1 MRRFRTRRRRIAVRA
16 LPVLALLPSVAITMA
31 ATDATAAQASRATL
45 KAGTSKVRY
54 GRSFRLS
61 GTVPGAAAQSRVVI
75 DYRPLGGA
83 RWVERR
89 HLNTGSDGRYSTPLT
104 ARRSGVYRARSAAAR
119 PSRAVE
125 VAVVSRVRAR
135 AERSVL
141 AGHRAMVRGSVRPG
155 IRGRRVVVHVGGR
168 SLRARTGGR
177 GRFRARWIAAAP
189 GRYRV
194 RAVAEG
200 DRSAAR
206 GADRGGRVTVF
217 RRAVASWYGPGLYG
231 NGVACGGT
239 LQPSTLGVANR
250 TLPCGTKVTL
260 RYRGRQVT
268 VPVIDRGPYVA
279 GRDYDLTG
287 ATRARLHFTGG
298 VGTLLSSE

>member
-1 MRRFRTRRRRIAVRA
+1 
-16 LPVLALLPSVAITMA
+16 
-31 ATDATAAQASRATL
+31 
-45 KAGTSKVRY
+45 
-54 GRSFRLS
+54 
-61 GTVPGAAAQSRVVI
+61 VVI
-75 DYRPLGGA
+75 DYRPLGGGK
-83 RWVERR
+83 WVERR
-89 HLNTGSDGRYSTPLT
+89 HLSTGADGRYSTPLT
-104 ARRSGVYRARSAAAR
+104 ARRSGVYRARSAAGA

-125 VAVVSRVRAR
+125 VAVAFRVRAR

-141 AGHRAMVRGSVRPG
+141 AGQRATIKGSVRPG
-155 IRGRRVVVHVGGR
+155 VRGRRVAVHVGGGT
-168 SLRARTGGR
+168 LGARTDRR
-177 GRFRARWIAAAP
+177 GRFRVRWTAAAP

-200 DRSAAR
+200 DRSATR
-206 GADRGGRVTVF
+206 GADHGGRVTVF

-279 GRDYDLTG
+279 GRDYDLTA

-298 VGTLLSSE
+298 VGTLLSSR

>member
-31 ATDATAAQASRATL
+31 ATDATAAKASRPTL
-45 KAGTSKVRY
+45 RAGTSKVRY

-61 GTVPGAAAQSRVVI
+61 GTVPGAAQSRVVI
-75 DYRPLGGA
+75 DYRPLGSGK
-83 RWVERR
+83 WVERR
-89 HLNTGSDGRYSTPLT
+89 HLDASGDGRYSTPLT

-125 VAVVSRVRAR
+125 VAVASRVRAR

-141 AGHRAMVRGSVRPG
+141 VGHRATIRGSVRPG
-155 IRGRRVVVHVGGR
+155 VRGRRVVVHVGGR
-168 SLRARTGGR
+168 SLGAHTDAR
-177 GRFRARWIAAAP
+177 GRFRARWTAAAP
-189 GRYRV
+189 GRYRA
-194 RAVAEG
+194 RAVAKG
-200 DRSAAR
+200 DRNAAR
-206 GADRGGRVTVF
+206 GGDRGGRVTVF

-250 TLPCGTKVTL
+250 TLPCGTRVTL

>member
-1 MRRFRTRRRRIAVRA
+1 MRRFRTRRGRIAVRA
-16 LPVLALLPSVAITMA
+16 LPALALLPSVAITIG
-31 ATDATAAQASRATL
+31 ATNATATTASRATL
-45 KAGTSKVRY
+45 RAGTAKVPY

-61 GTVPGAAAQSRVVI
+61 GTVPNAAESRVVI
-75 DYRPLGGA
+75 DYRPLGGGG
-83 RWVERR
+83 WVERR
-89 HLNTGSDGRYSTPLT
+89 HLRTGPDGDYSTPLR
-104 ARRSGVYRARSAAAR
+104 ARRSGVYRARSGAAT
-119 PSRAVE
+119 PSRPVE
-125 VAVVSRVRAR
+125 VAVASRVRAR
-135 AERSVL
+135 AERSAL
-141 AGHRAMVRGSVRPG
+141 AGHPATIRGSVKPG
-155 IRGRRVVVHVGGR
+155 VRGRRVAVHVAGR
-168 SLRARTGGR
+168 RLAARTDGR
-177 GRFRARWIAAAP
+177 GRFRVRWIAAAP

-200 DRSAAR
+200 DHTAAR
-206 GADRGGRVTVF
+206 GADRSGRVTEF

-287 ATRARLHFTGG
+287 ATRARLHFNAGAA
-298 VGTLLSSE
+298 TLLSSR

>member
-16 LPVLALLPSVAITMA
+16 LPALALLPSVAITMA
-31 ATDATAAQASRATL
+31 ATDATAAKASRATL
-45 KAGTSKVRY
+45 KAGTSKVPY
-54 GRSFRLS
+54 GHSFRLS
-61 GTVPGAAAQSRVVI
+61 GAVPGAAPSRVVI
-75 DYRPLGGA
+75 DYRRLGGR

-89 HLNTGSDGRYSTPLT
+89 HLDAGPDGRYSTPLT
-104 ARRSGVYRARSAAAR
+104 ARRSGVYRARSAAGR
-119 PSRAVE
+119 PSRTVD
-125 VAVVSRVRAR
+125 VAVASRVRAR

-141 AGHRAMVRGSVRPG
+141 AGHRATVRGSVRPDV
-155 IRGRRVVVHVGGR
+155 RGRRVVIHVGGR
-168 SLRARTGGR
+168 TLGARTDGH
-177 GRFRARWIAAAP
+177 GRFRARWTAAAL

-194 RAVAEG
+194 RAVVEG
-200 DRSAAR
+200 DGSATR
-206 GADRGGRVTVF
+206 GGDRAGRVTVF

-239 LQPSTLGVANR
+239 LQPSTLGVAHR

-298 VGTLLSSE
+298 VGTLLSSR